1 METKFTRG
9 PWTSDGSLVWVGT
22 EVGLR
27 ELLADVDGSNHEKAK
42 SNAALIAAAPDLY
55 AALSDLMENE
65 KFHTMVGGNPRVV
78 EALLERCASALKK
91 ARGE

>member
-9 PWTSDGSLVWVGT
+9 TWTSDGSLVWVGT

-27 ELLADVDGSNHEKAK
+27 VLLADVDGSNHEQAK
-42 SNAALIAAAPDLY
+42 SNAALIAAAPDMY
-55 AALSDLMENE
+55 AALSDLCRLAPIDKREWQLRLDS
-65 KFHTMVGGNPRVV
+65 GI
-78 EALLERCASALKK
+78 AALKK